1 MYEVALGAWNGNIP
15 VGASQILLIFNF
27 IFVNSNIKGFLDVP
41 AQSVK
46 KLPFDEIILQN
57 GYIIFNM
64 TSINAHF
71 NGSFSENGQSI
82 SGLYEQNNYKID
94 LVLYKTSNTSDYNI
108 NRPQTP
114 VRPFS
119 YVEEEIII
127 ENKKA
132 NVTLAGT
139 LTYLKNLKPKALVL
153 LAHGS
158 GGHDRDETIYEHKS
172 FMVIADH
179 LTKNNIAVI
188 RYDERGIGKSTG
200 NFISASDIDFAED
213 ILSGIDFAKYHSVT
227 SSVKNIGIIG
237 HSKGGATAVI
247 SRNISNKVDF
257 IIFLGSLGLDGE
269 SVLYLQTKL
278 ILKADNHTDYYIEKV
293 IQANTGVYQI
303 LKRVSDV
310 DRITAEINS
319 FYDNLISNADSDT
332 DKLLFSEFKT
342 TTLNQIPSISSA
354 WFRNFLVFDP
364 RPILEKT
371 TIPIL
376 GLWGTNDLQV
386 PAKENYDEMMK
397 SLKKA
402 NNTNFDLKVLN
413 GLNHLFQNSTTGN
426 INEYEKIE
434 ETFSVEA
441 LNLMSDWIDKYYSN
455 TSISKHLSISTM
467 IITNLINFFLIIC
480 S

>member
-1 MYEVALGAWNGNIP
+1 
-15 VGASQILLIFNF
+15 
-27 IFVNSNIKGFLDVP
+27 
-41 AQSVK
+41 
-46 KLPFDEIILQN
+46 
-57 GYIIFNM
+57 
-64 TSINAHF
+64 
-71 NGSFSENGQSI
+71 
-82 SGLYEQNNYKID
+82 
-94 LVLYKTSNTSDYNI
+94 
-108 NRPQTP
+108 
-114 VRPFS
+114 
-119 YVEEEIII
+119 
-127 ENKKA
+127 
-132 NVTLAGT
+132 
-139 LTYLKNLKPKALVL
+139 
-153 LAHGS
+153 
-158 GGHDRDETIYEHKS
+158 
-172 FMVIADH
+172 
-179 LTKNNIAVI
+179 
-188 RYDERGIGKSTG
+188 
-200 NFISASDIDFAED
+200 
-213 ILSGIDFAKYHSVT
+213 
-227 SSVKNIGIIG
+227 
-237 HSKGGATAVI
+237 
-247 SRNISNKVDF
+247 
-257 IIFLGSLGLDGE
+257 LGLDGE

-278 ILKADNHTDYYIEKV
+278 ILKADNHSDYYIEKV

-310 DRITAEINS
+310 DRIKAEINS
-319 FYDNLISNADSDT
+319 FYDNLISNVDSDT

-342 TTLNQIPSISSA
+342 TTLNQIPSISST

-441 LNLMSDWIDKYYSN
+441 LDLMSNWIDKYYSN
-455 TSISKHLSISTM
+455 TSILKHLSVSTM
-467 IITNLINFFLIIC
+467 IITNLITFFLIIC